1 MIESVKVHY
10 VVSTTNDAGAVR
22 DYGFSHPYGAP
33 AEEAFA
39 ALEAIR
45 SQIEMRVAEIHNA
58 QLAAQA
64 ARRQARAAGALHGH
78 RPPVSGQERLYRGHG
93 GHDALHQPHCLGRR
107 SCDRL

>member
-58 QLAAQA
+58 QLAAQG
-64 ARRQARAAGALHGH
+64 QQPTLVE
-78 RPPVSGQERLYRGHG
+78 PVVEESTEVSNGN
-93 GHDALHQPHCLGRR
+93 
-107 SCDRL
+107 